1 MDYTQKRCGPR
12 QVTGVALCLVALGL
26 AACERQADSVQ
37 TLAGANVVRPHD
49 AQKIA
54 AGERIYATNCAGCHG
69 TRGEGAPNWRQ
80 RGPDGSYPPPPL
92 DGSGHA
98 WHHSTAWLKDMIRHG
113 SPPGQGRMPGWGA
126 TLSDAEI
133 DAVIAYFQSLW
144 SDDVYAAWY
153 DMTQRAAGA
162 R

>member
-1 MDYTQKRCGPR
+1 
-12 QVTGVALCLVALGL
+12 
-26 AACERQADSVQ
+26 
-37 TLAGANVVRPHD
+37 
-49 AQKIA
+49 
-54 AGERIYATNCAGCHG
+54 
-69 TRGEGAPNWRQ
+69 
-80 RGPDGSYPPPPL
+80 
-92 DGSGHA
+92 
-98 WHHSTAWLKDMIRHG
+98 
-113 SPPGQGRMPGWGA
+113 MPGWGA